1 MDEGA
6 PSTLQI
12 THIHLVG
19 GGSQPQMPY
28 FLSSLWPSYTLL
40 DKSSL
45 ENYPTDKVL
54 HKRGVA
60 EGVDSQYKA
69 VFQSIRSL

>member
-1 MDEGA
+1 MDGA
-6 PSTLQI
+6 EPTQS
-12 THIHLVG
+12 HHLI
-19 GGSQPQMPY
+19 S
-28 FLSSLWPSYTLL
+28 FLCLFYTFL